1 MSSYTSQYRLDHP
14 EYREKER
21 VKDRTYANTKY
32 AEDEA
37 YRQRKRERAL
47 AYYYKKKEQTNQAKN
62 ISAVLSFLSF
72 HFQKKND
79 LRI

>member
-21 VKDRTYANTKY
+21 VKDRTYANAMY

-47 AYYYKKKEQTNQAKN
+47 AYYYKKKEQTNQAKT
-62 ISAVLSFLSF
+62 ISAV
-72 HFQKKND
+72 
-79 LRI
+79 